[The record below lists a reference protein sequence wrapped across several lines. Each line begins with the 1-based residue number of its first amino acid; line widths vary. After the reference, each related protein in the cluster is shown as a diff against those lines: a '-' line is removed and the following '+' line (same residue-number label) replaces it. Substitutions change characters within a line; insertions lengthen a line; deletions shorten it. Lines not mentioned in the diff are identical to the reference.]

1 MKNIINVS
9 ITKGDKYYIAE
20 CFYLPVVSQGVN
32 LDETVANINEAIQLH
47 LEDEDLSELGYSKK
61 PIININIDMGEIEY
75 A

>member
-9 ITKGDKYYIAE
+9 ISKGDKYYIAE
-20 CFYLPVVSQGVN
+20 CFNLAVVSQGAT